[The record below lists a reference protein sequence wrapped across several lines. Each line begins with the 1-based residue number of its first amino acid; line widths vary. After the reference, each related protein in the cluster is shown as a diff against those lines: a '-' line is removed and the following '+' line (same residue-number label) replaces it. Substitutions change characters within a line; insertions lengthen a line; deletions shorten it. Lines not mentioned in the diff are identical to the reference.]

1 MHSWAEECD
10 TVTLWQL
17 SESGLRRSSRLVS
30 QLSCIYGTM
39 TGNTCLGMKTSPSSS
54 PSTWSSS
61 SQSSKIRS
69 PALLDLWQWHQ
80 EDSEHMFG
88 HGEET
93 SETILGGFH
102 SFNIT
107 KFLYHCLFLEDMF
120 PIIRFQLYCIFQDI
134 YWRVMIWMMMRKRM
148 MNCGLSCLQPIT
160 QFKIAFLFWPQGPP
174 CTRCKDHHHHHLQ
187 RSLPSSSSSTTSSCF
202 LGFWR
207 WRERCLC
214 SSLWPTTKAL
224 SQILWCKRSM
234 RLGTAGQ

>member
-80 EDSEHMFG
+80 DSGHMFG
-88 HGEET
+88 SSLNLLQKST
-93 SETILGGFH
+93 SAL
-102 SFNIT
+102 SPLNIT
-107 KFLYHCLFLEDMF
+107 NSYTIVSFSKICFQSSGSNYIVSFKTYIGVWWFGWWWGREWWIADCLVSNPLRSLRLPSFSGHRVPRALAVKIIIIIIFSGLY
-120 PIIRFQLYCIFQDI
+120 
-134 YWRVMIWMMMRKRM
+134 
-148 MNCGLSCLQPIT
+148 
-160 QFKIAFLFWPQGPP
+160 
-174 CTRCKDHHHHHLQ
+174 HHHLHQ
-187 RSLPSSSSSTTSSCF
+187 QHHHV
-202 LGFWR
+202 FW

-234 RLGTAGQ
+234 RLVTVGQ